1 LESER
6 FNASTFAN
14 ATSPEQLDDLPLAL
28 NLLALA
34 SITPACA
41 EFSHFL
47 LHLPIV
53 IAMPV

>member
-1 LESER
+1 LASER

-14 ATSPEQLDDLPLAL
+14 ATSPEQLDDSPLAL
-28 NLLALA
+28 KLLSLA

-47 LHLPIV
+47 LHLKMV
-53 IAMPV
+53 IGMPV